1 MKQLLI
7 RKLRCRCSG
16 TLFGY
21 CQGFSAWSTQQSR
34 RAYLVAM
41 NPAPTLLQVPVIP
54 APRPVLTAPDDS
66 RLALVMWT
74 KVADVSLSAAID
86 VSAVECSRSTSLC
99 FCCRGLRP
107 LRIAIYGDLQLRMM
121 PRGLMCFHWERTVAI
136 YQSGSRALEV
146 VSRCILLYLQPSRV
160 LAFGKGVSYVASDM
174 VV

>member
-1 MKQLLI
+1 M
-7 RKLRCRCSG
+7 
-16 TLFGY
+16 
-21 CQGFSAWSTQQSR
+21 
-34 RAYLVAM
+34 AM

-99 FCCRGLRP
+99 CCCRGLRP

-136 YQSGSRALEV
+136 YQSGSRSLKLCHAVSFCTYSLVEYWLSARVSVMLLRIWSFELIETVSLSLE
-146 VSRCILLYLQPSRV
+146 LQTPGPKV
-160 LAFGKGVSYVASDM
+160 
-174 VV
+174 